1 MIQRKN
7 AKKASALEQ
16 TESLGSERAL
26 SNGST
31 MLRVMP
37 NGDLVLSDHGEP
49 VRGGGVGVPGEEIML
64 GGFVARLTGE
74 SIHHGVIGFRFLR
87 I

>member
-1 MIQRKN
+1 MGLLATQRKS
-7 AKKASALEQ
+7 AKKASTLEQ

-49 VRGGGVGVPGEEIML
+49 VRGGDRGLQALER
-64 GGFVARLTGE
+64 RLC
-74 SIHHGVIGFRFLR
+74 SVDRVIR
-87 I
+87 